1 MQTENRTFERAAGR
15 ELLAFGEFQAYA
27 LLQSLHVPYL
37 TAVSPPGERAEDWL
51 QLLACQHIF
60 VILQTDGEA
69 HLILKGIGI
78 RSEKHLIGVE
88 YLQQG
93 FVSIHILII

>member
-1 MQTENRTFERAAGR
+1 MQTENGTFERAAGR
-15 ELLAFGEFQAYA
+15 KLLAFGEFQADA
-27 LLQSLHVPYL
+27 RLQSLHIPCPA
-37 TAVSPPGERAEDWL
+37 AVSPPGERAEDGL

-60 VILQTDGEA
+60 IILQTDGET

-93 FVSIHILII
+93 FISIHILII

>member
-15 ELLAFGEFQAYA
+15 ELLAFGEFQAYT

-93 FVSIHILII
+93 FISIHILII

>member
-1 MQTENRTFERAAGR
+1 MQTENGTFERAAGR
-15 ELLAFGEFQAYA
+15 KLLAFGEFQADA
-27 LLQSLHVPYL
+27 RLQSLHIPCLAAVP
-37 TAVSPPGERAEDWL
+37 SPGERAEDGL

-60 VILQTDGEA
+60 IILQTDGEA

>member
-27 LLQSLHVPYL
+27 LLQSLHIPYL

-93 FVSIHILII
+93 FVSIHILVI